1 MKCNAANKS
10 WQHFFVYKIVSLVF
24 TAISEL
30 NKFAVITTIFF
41 FIGGLVLLIAGAELL
56 VRGAS
61 TLAGRMGMTPLVIGL
76 TVVAFGTSAPELA
89 ISLQSGLAGE
99 DALLLGNVIGSN
111 IFNVL
116 FVLGISALIAPLVVS
131 KNLVKL
137 DVPLMIGISILLYLF
152 AWDGLISQL
161 EGGVLFLLLL
171 SYLIYLVYDAQ
182 KSKNESPETNGSI
195 TDTFP
200 NKYWLWDGIFI
211 IIGLVM
217 LVFGARWLVDGA
229 VTFAEY
235 MGVSS
240 LIIGLTIVAVGT
252 SLPEIATSVLASFK
266 GQRDLAVGNIVGSNL
281 FNIMC
286 IVGLTALILPNG
298 ISVQSGVI
306 GFDIPVM
313 IAAAL
318 VCLPI
323 FFTGNIISRWEGFF
337 FLGYYIAFTVYLILT
352 ATEHH
357 LLPYFN
363 TAMGWFVIPMTLMT
377 GLFMLVKEWQNEI
390 TNT

>member
-1 MKCNAANKS
+1 
-10 WQHFFVYKIVSLVF
+10 VV
-24 TAISEL
+24 
-30 NKFAVITTIFF
+30 TTILF
-41 FIGGLVLLIAGAELL
+41 FIGGLILLIGGAELL

-61 TLAGRMGMTPLVIGL
+61 TMAARIGMTPLVIGL

-89 ISLQSGLAGE
+89 ISLQSGVAGE

-116 FVLGISALIAPLVVS
+116 FILGLSALIAPLVVS
-131 KNLVKL
+131 KSLVKL
-137 DVPLMIGISILLYLF
+137 DVPLMVGVSILLYLF
-152 AWDGLISQL
+152 ALDGVISQL
-161 EGGVLFLLLL
+161 EGGILFLLLVT
-171 SYLIYLVYDAQ
+171 YLVYLVYDAR
-182 KSKNESPETNGSI
+182 KSTNESPEANGSI
-195 TDTFP
+195 ADTFR
-200 NKYWLWDGIFI
+200 NRHWFWDGIFVI
-211 IIGLVM
+211 GGLVM
-217 LVFGARWLVDGA
+217 LVFGAHWLVDGA

-240 LIIGLTIVAVGT
+240 LVIGLTIVAVGT
-252 SLPEIATSVLASFK
+252 SLPEVATSLLASFK

-286 IVGLTALILPNG
+286 IIGLTALTLPNG
-298 ISVQSGVI
+298 ISVQSGVV
-306 GFDIPVM
+306 GFDLPVM
-313 IAAAL
+313 IAATIA
-318 VCLPI
+318 CLPI
-323 FFTGNIISRWEGFF
+323 FFTGNIISRCEGLF
-337 FLGYYIAFTVYLILT
+337 FLGYYAAFTIYLILT

>member
-1 MKCNAANKS
+1 M
-10 WQHFFVYKIVSLVF
+10 
-24 TAISEL
+24 
-30 NKFAVITTIFF
+30 
-41 FIGGLVLLIAGAELL
+41 L

-61 TLAGRMGMTPLVIGL
+61 TLAVRMGMPPLVIGL

-89 ISLQSGLAGE
+89 ISLQSGIAGE

-116 FVLGISALIAPLVVS
+116 FVLGISALVAPLVVS

-137 DVPLMIGISILLYLF
+137 DVPLMIGVSILLYLF
-152 AWDGLISQL
+152 AWDGLISQV
-161 EGGVLFLLLL
+161 EGGVLFLMLVT
-171 SYLIYLVYDAQ
+171 YLIYVVYHAR

-195 TDTFP
+195 TGTAH
-200 NKYWLWDGIFI
+200 NNWLWDGIFI
-211 IIGLVM
+211 IMGLVL
-217 LVFGARWLVDGA
+217 LVLGARWLVDGA

-252 SLPEIATSVLASFK
+252 SLPEVATSVLASFK

-286 IVGLTALILPNG
+286 IIGLTALVLPNG
-298 ISVQSGVI
+298 IAVQSGVI
-306 GFDIPVM
+306 GFDIPIM
-313 IAAAL
+313 IATAI

-323 FFTGNIISRWEGFF
+323 FFTGNLISRWEGLF
-337 FLGYYIAFTVYLILT
+337 FLGYYIAFTIYLILT